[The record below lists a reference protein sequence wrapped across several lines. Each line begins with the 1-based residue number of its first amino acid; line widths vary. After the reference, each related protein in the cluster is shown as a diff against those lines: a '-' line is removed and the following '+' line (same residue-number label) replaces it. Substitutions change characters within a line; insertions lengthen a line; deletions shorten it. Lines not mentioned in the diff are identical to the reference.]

1 MLFSIIG
8 KLFKVRIKILKF
20 FKEKKKFYKISFFCW
35 KFNVR
40 EKVLIMFRKRKKFQS
55 FIYISFELKFWKKK
69 KWFFKIRIFQEILIN
84 IKNRSQTKGINKE
97 DNTTTTK
104 KKHVA
109 DEAGN
114 LWWISPLCIQM
125 NGTVLAFSKS
135 TTRKIKKMNF

>member
-1 MLFSIIG
+1 
-8 KLFKVRIKILKF
+8 
-20 FKEKKKFYKISFFCW
+20 
-35 KFNVR
+35 
-40 EKVLIMFRKRKKFQS
+40 MFRKRKKFQS

-69 KWFFKIRIFQEILIN
+69 KMIFQNKNISRILIN

-114 LWWISPLCIQM
+114 LW
-125 NGTVLAFSKS
+125 
-135 TTRKIKKMNF
+135 